1 MPTPAQAA
9 RPSNEGG
16 AAKTTGKEDPTD
28 RGPEAPPPLLEG
40 EATET
45 ARLLSEFA
53 KVLNRHGPDSP
64 ESEEF
69 LHRHGENPEFS
80 ELARLSVT
88 LKRALSMG
96 RPSKRPTSEATTS

>member
-1 MPTPAQAA
+1 V
-9 RPSNEGG
+9 EV
-16 AAKTTGKEDPTD
+16 
-28 RGPEAPPPLLEG
+28 
-40 EATET
+40 TET

-53 KVLNRHGPDSP
+53 KVLNCHGPDSP

-69 LHRHGENPEFS
+69 LRLHGENPEFA

-96 RPSKRPTSEATTS
+96 RPSPRPPAKSPVD

>member
-1 MPTPAQAA
+1 MSA
-9 RPSNEGG
+9 
-16 AAKTTGKEDPTD
+16 
-28 RGPEAPPPLLEG
+28 G
-40 EATET
+40 EVTET

-53 KVLNRHGPDSP
+53 KVLNRHGPNSP

-69 LHRHGENPEFS
+69 LHLHDKNPEFA

-96 RPSKRPTSEATTS
+96 RPSARPPADSPAG